1 MSLKCKFYSTTAR
14 EITLKRE
21 KKICKGSRKTVSSPR
36 VWCHV
41 TSLVTRPLSST
52 PAAVDVPSLEQN
64 KVAALQTKG
73 GGRVSE
79 GGVEGRGDTGHD
91 VELLQPL
98 EFILS
103 SGKWFCGCV
112 CVCSGEVRGTKKE
125 KKERCTCNHPVQTR
139 VRSPVQKCQ

>member
-1 MSLKCKFYSTTAR
+1 M
-14 EITLKRE
+14 
-21 KKICKGSRKTVSSPR
+21 
-36 VWCHV
+36 
-41 TSLVTRPLSST
+41 
-52 PAAVDVPSLEQN
+52 DVPSLEQN

-103 SGKWFCGCV
+103 SGKWFCV

-125 KKERCTCNHPVQTR
+125 KERCTCNHPVQTR

>member
-21 KKICKGSRKTVSSPR
+21 KKICKGSRKTVSSPH

-112 CVCSGEVRGTKKE
+112 CVCSGEVRGTKK
-125 KKERCTCNHPVQTR
+125 KKKRKVYM
-139 VRSPVQKCQ
+139 